1 MKFIVG
7 DMSCQHC
14 VRRITEAVGRVSGVT
29 NVSIDLDRK
38 LVEVNGTADTGAVIN
53 AIKSAGYAA
62 VPES

>member
-29 NVSIDLDRK
+29 NVSIDLERK

-53 AIKSAGYAA
+53 AIKSAGYTA

>member
-1 MKFIVG
+1 MKFIVS

>member
-29 NVSIDLDRK
+29 NVSIDLERK